1 MKKERYQVTG
11 MSCAACSA
19 AVERGVKKL
28 EGLQSV
34 QVNLLRNVMDVEYDE
49 AVLGSAAIISAVEQA
64 GYGAALQGNE
74 PAAAPA
80 AKTGGDDSREKQK
93 AIRVRLAVS
102 FGFLLPLFYI
112 SMGHMMG
119 WPLPHFFHGTE
130 NALILAFTQM
140 LLCLPILYVN
150 RKYFIGGYGSLLR
163 GNPNMDSLIAL
174 GSSAAMV
181 YGIFAIYHIGW
192 GLGHG
197 DLAMV
202 DQYRMDLY
210 FEASGMILTL
220 ITVGK
225 LMEERSKGRTSD
237 ALSRLMDLAPPTAN
251 VIRGGVEQTIPADQV
266 QVGDI
271 VAVRPGQSI
280 PVDGIIVKGSS
291 WVDES
296 AITGESVPA
305 EKTEGDTVTS
315 ATLNTAGY
323 LEIEATRVGSDTTLS
338 QIIHLVEEAGA
349 SKAPIAR
356 LADRISGIF
365 VPIVLIIALI
375 TTVAWLLAGKDL
387 GFAISCG
394 IAVLV
399 VSCPCALGLATPTAI
414 MVGTGRG
421 AEQGILFRS
430 AEVLENTRQVD
441 TVVLD
446 KTGTITEGKPRVTD
460 LVPAEGVESEEL
472 IRLAAALEQPSE
484 HPLGKAV
491 CRYAQE
497 QQVQAPAVQDFE
509 ALPGRGVT
517 ALLDGVT
524 LRSGKP
530 DLLAG
535 FGVSTTELAQKAE
548 ELANQGKTPL
558 WFAREDKLLGVI
570 AVADTPRQSS
580 AEAIRR
586 MEEMGLQVIMLT
598 GDNQRTAE
606 AIGRQLGLNGVI
618 AGVLPQDKEAEIR
631 KLQERGRHVAMV
643 GDGINYAPALA
654 RADVGFAIGAGS
666 DIAISSADV
675 ILLKD
680 DLRDVTG
687 ALGLSRAVIRNIR
700 QNLFWA
706 FFYNSIGIPLAAGLL
721 FPLWGIKLNPMFGA
735 AAMSLS
741 SFCVV
746 TNALRLRFFRF
757 KRDNDPSENTQTA
770 PVAEQPA
777 GCDITVRSENK
788 MEKVMKIEGMMCMH
802 CSGRVEK
809 VLNELEGV
817 EAKVDLEAATATVKV
832 AEGSPV
838 DEQKLVDTVT
848 EAGYKVLEV
857 R

>member
-19 AVERGVKKL
+19 AVERGVNKL

-34 QVNLLRNVMDVEYDE
+34 QVNLLRNVMDVEYDPE
-49 AVLGSAAIISAVEQA
+49 KLDSAAIIAAVEKA
-64 GYGAALQGNE
+64 GYGASLQGAE
-74 PAAAPA
+74 AAPA
-80 AKTGGDDSREKQK
+80 AKQAAANDSAEKQK
-93 AIRVRLAVS
+93 TIRTRLWVS

-140 LLCLPILYVN
+140 LLCLPIMYVN
-150 RKYFIGGYGSLLR
+150 RKFFINGFGSLFR
-163 GNPNMDSLIAL
+163 GSPNMDSLIAL

-210 FEASGMILTL
+210 FEAAGMILTL

-251 VIRGGVEQTIPADQV
+251 VIRGGAEQTIPAEQV
-266 QVGDI
+266 VVGDT
-271 VAVRPGQSI
+271 VVVRPGQSI
-280 PVDGIIVKGSS
+280 PVDGIILKGSS

-323 LEIEATRVGSDTTLS
+323 LEIRATRVGSDTTLS

-356 LADRISGIF
+356 MADKISGVF
-365 VPIVLIIALI
+365 VPIVLCIALASTLI
-375 TTVAWLLAGKDL
+375 WLLVGKDL
-387 GFAISCG
+387 GFAVSCG

-430 AEVLENTRQVD
+430 AEVLENTRNVD

-446 KTGTITEGKPRVTD
+446 KTGTITEGKPKVTD
-460 LVPAEGVESEEL
+460 VVPAPDVDAGEL
-472 IRLAAALEQPSE
+472 VRLAAALEQPSE

-491 CRYAQE
+491 CEYAAAG
-497 QQVQAPAVQDFE
+497 QVEAPVVQNFE

-517 ALLDGVT
+517 ALLEGAT

-530 DLLAG
+530 ELLEG
-535 FGVSTTELAQKAE
+535 FGVNTAELADRAAQ
-548 ELANQGKTPL
+548 LANQGKTPL
-558 WFAREDKLLGVI
+558 WFAKNGELLGII

-580 AEAIRR
+580 AEAIKR
-586 MEEMGLQVIMLT
+586 MEEMGLEVIMLT

-606 AIGRQLGLNGVI
+606 AIGKQLGLNGVI

-631 KLQERGRHVAMV
+631 KLQEQGRHVAMV
-643 GDGINYAPALA
+643 GDGINDAPALA

-675 ILLKD
+675 ILLKN

-687 ALGLSRAVIRNIR
+687 ALSLSRAVMRNIK

-706 FFYNSIGIPLAAGLL
+706 LFYNSLGIPLAAGLL
-721 FPLWGIKLNPMFGA
+721 FPLFAVKLNPMFGA

-757 KRDNDPSENTQTA
+757 ERDNTPSENTPA
-770 PVAEQPA
+770 PVAHEPA
-777 GCDITVRSENK
+777 GSNNTVRSENK

-809 VLNELEGV
+809 VLNDLEGV
-817 EAKVDLEAATATVKV
+817 EAKVDLEAATATVQI

-838 DEQKLVDTVT
+838 DEQKLIDTVT

>member
-1 MKKERYQVTG
+1 MKKERYQITG

-19 AVERGVKKL
+19 AVERSVKKL
-28 EGLQSV
+28 EGLQTV

-49 AVLGSAAIISAVEQA
+49 AVLQSEVIIAAVEKA
-64 GYGAALQGNE
+64 GYGASLDTPEAKK
-74 PAAAPA
+74 AAPA
-80 AKTGGDDSREKQK
+80 AQSGGDASREKQK
-93 AIRVRLAVS
+93 NMRVRLAVS
-102 FGFLLPLFYI
+102 FGFLLPLFYL

-119 WPLPHFFHGTE
+119 WPLPGCFHGIE

-140 LLCLPILYVN
+140 LLCLPIWYVN
-150 RKYFIGGYGSLLR
+150 RKYFIGGFGSLFR

-181 YGIFAIYHIGW
+181 YGIWAIYHIGW

-251 VIRGGVEQTIPADQV
+251 VLRNGVEQTIPAEEIV
-266 QVGDI
+266 VGDLI
-271 VAVRPGQSI
+271 VVRPGQSI
-280 PVDGIIVKGSS
+280 PVDGVVVKGSS

-305 EKTEGDTVTS
+305 EKAEGDSVTS

-323 LEIEATRVGSDTTLS
+323 LEIRATRVGSDTTLS

-356 LADRISGIF
+356 LADRISGVF
-365 VPIVLIIALI
+365 VPVVLSIALLA
-375 TTVAWLLAGKDL
+375 TVAWLIAGKDL
-387 GFAISCG
+387 GFAVSCG

-421 AEQGILFRS
+421 AEQGILYRS

-460 LVPAEGVESEEL
+460 LVPAEGVTAREL
-472 IRLAAALEQPSE
+472 LELAAALEQPSE

-491 CRYAQE
+491 CQYAAE
-497 QQVQAPAVQDFE
+497 QGLTPAAVQQFE

-517 ALLDGVT
+517 AQLQEKL

-530 DLLAG
+530 ELLAEL
-535 FGVSTTELAQKAE
+535 GVQTAPLAARAE

-558 WFAREDKLLGVI
+558 WFASGSSLLGLI

-598 GDNQRTAE
+598 GDNRRTAE
-606 AIGRQLGLNGVI
+606 AIGRQLGLSGVI

-631 KLQERGRHVAMV
+631 KLQEQGRHVAMV
-643 GDGINYAPALA
+643 GDGINDAPALA

-675 ILLKD
+675 ILLKN

-687 ALGLSRAVIRNIR
+687 ALELSRAVIRNIR

-721 FPLWGIKLNPMFGA
+721 YPIWGIKLNPMFGA

-757 KRDNDPSENTQTA
+757 KRDELPSEHNQPINQEQTRSDNT
-770 PVAEQPA
+770 
-777 GCDITVRSENK
+777 

-817 EAKVDLEAATATVKV
+817 EAKVDLEAATATVKI
-832 AEGSPV
+832 AQGSPV
-838 DEQKLVDTVT
+838 DEQKLIDTVT
-848 EAGYKVLEV
+848 EAGYKVVEV
-857 R
+857 C

>member
-19 AVERGVKKL
+19 AVERSVSKL
-28 EGLQSV
+28 EGLQTV

-49 AVLGSAAIISAVEQA
+49 TLLNSEAIVAAVVQA
-64 GYGAALQGNE
+64 GYGASLQGAQA
-74 PAAAPA
+74 PAAAPSA
-80 AKTGGDDSREKQK
+80 AGEDSREKQRV
-93 AIRVRLAVS
+93 IRTRLMVS
-102 FGFLLPLFYI
+102 FGFLLPLFYL

-119 WPLPHFFHGTE
+119 WPLPHIFHGTQ

-150 RKYFIGGYGSLLR
+150 RKYFIGGFGSLFR

-181 YGIFAIYHIGW
+181 YGIWAIYHIGW

-197 DLAMV
+197 DLALV

-210 FEASGMILTL
+210 FEAAGMILTL

-225 LMEERSKGRTSD
+225 LMEERSKGHTSD

-251 VIRGGVEQTIPADQV
+251 VIRNGVEQTVPAAEV
-266 QVGDI
+266 MVGDI

-280 PVDGIIVKGSS
+280 PVDGIILKGSS

-296 AITGESVPA
+296 AITGESIPA
-305 EKTEGDTVTS
+305 EKTEGDAVTS

-323 LEIEATRVGSDTTLS
+323 LEIRATRVGSDTTLS

-356 LADRISGIF
+356 LADRISGVF
-365 VPIVLIIALI
+365 VPVVLVIALL
-375 TTVAWLLAGKDL
+375 TTLGWLIAGKGL
-387 GFAISCG
+387 AFAISCG

-430 AEVLENTRQVD
+430 AEVLENTRQVN

-446 KTGTITEGKPRVTD
+446 KTGTITEGRPRVTD
-460 LVPAEGVESEEL
+460 LLPAAGVEAAQL
-472 IRLAAALEQPSE
+472 LGLAAALEQPSE

-491 CRYAQE
+491 CLYAEE
-497 QQVQAPAVQDFE
+497 QQVSAPGVTEFE

-517 ALLDGVT
+517 ALLGDRT

-530 DLLAG
+530 ELLAEY
-535 FGVSTTELAQKAE
+535 GVDTQPLAAQAE

-558 WFAREDKLLGVI
+558 WFAADDRLLGVI
-570 AVADTPRQSS
+570 AVADTPRPSS

-586 MEEMGLQVIMLT
+586 MEEMGLEVIMLT
-598 GDNQRTAE
+598 GDNRRTAE
-606 AIGRQLGLNGVI
+606 AIGRQLGLSGVI

-631 KLQERGRHVAMV
+631 KLQEQGRHVAMV
-643 GDGINYAPALA
+643 GDGINDAPALA

-675 ILLKD
+675 ILLKN
-680 DLRDVTG
+680 DLNDVTG
-687 ALGLSRAVIRNIR
+687 ALSLSRAVIRNIR

-706 FFYNSIGIPLAAGLL
+706 FFYNTIGIPLAAGLL
-721 FPLWGIKLNPMFGA
+721 FPIWGIKLNPMFGA

-757 KRDNDPSENTQTA
+757 PKTDRPEA
-770 PVAEQPA
+770 PACAEGCPA
-777 GCDITVRSENK
+777 VPNKPVRSVDK

-817 EAKVDLEAATATVKV
+817 EAKVDLEAATATVQI
-832 AEGSPV
+832 AAGSPV
-838 DEQKLVDTVT
+838 DEQKLIDTVT

>member
-1 MKKERYQVTG
+1 MQKERYQVTG

-19 AVERGVKKL
+19 AVERSVKKL
-28 EGLQSV
+28 EGLQTV
-34 QVNLLRNVMDVEYDE
+34 QVNLLRNVMDVEYDP
-49 AVLGSAAIISAVEQA
+49 AVLNSQAIVAAVVQA
-64 GYGAALQGNE
+64 GYGAALQDGKADPQPVSSVGE
-74 PAAAPA
+74 
-80 AKTGGDDSREKQK
+80 DSREKQK

-119 WPLPHFFHGTE
+119 WPLPHFFHGAQ
-130 NALILAFTQM
+130 NALLLAFTQM
-140 LLCLPILYVN
+140 LLCLPIWYVN
-150 RKYFIGGYGSLLR
+150 RKYFIGGYGALFR
-163 GNPNMDSLIAL
+163 GHPNMDSLIAL

-181 YGIFAIYHIGW
+181 YGIWAIYHIGW

-202 DQYRMDLY
+202 DRYRMDLY

-225 LMEERSKGRTSD
+225 LMEERSKGHTSD
-237 ALSRLMDLAPPTAN
+237 ALSRLMDLSPPTAN
-251 VIRGGVEQTIPADQV
+251 VIRGGVEQTLPAAQV
-266 QVGDI
+266 VVGDI
-271 VAVRPGQSI
+271 VVVRPGQSI
-280 PVDGIIVKGSS
+280 PVDGIVRRGSS

-338 QIIHLVEEAGA
+338 QIIALVEEAGA

-356 LADRISGIF
+356 LADRISGVF
-365 VPIVLIIALI
+365 VPVVLGIALLAA
-375 TTVAWLLAGKDL
+375 VGWLLAGKDL
-387 GFAISCG
+387 SFAIGCG

-430 AEVLENTRQVD
+430 AEVLENTRRVD

-460 LVPAEGVESEEL
+460 VAAAAGVTVGELVA
-472 IRLAAALEQPSE
+472 LAAALERPSE

-491 CRYAQE
+491 CAYAEGQKLDY
-497 QQVQAPAVQDFE
+497 PAVKDFE
-509 ALPGRGVT
+509 ALPGRGV
-517 ALLDGVT
+517 AAQLGDSL

-530 DLLAG
+530 ELLAE
-535 FGVSTTELAQKAE
+535 FGVDTAPLAAKAE
-548 ELANQGKTPL
+548 ELANSGKTPL
-558 WFAREDKLLGVI
+558 WFARDQKLLGII

-586 MEEMGLQVIMLT
+586 MEEMGLQVLMLT
-598 GDNQRTAE
+598 GDNHRTAQ
-606 AIGRQLGLNGVI
+606 AIGRQLGLDGVI

-631 KLQERGRHVAMV
+631 KLQEQGRHVAMV
-643 GDGINYAPALA
+643 GDGINDAPALT
-654 RADVGFAIGAGS
+654 RADVGFAVGAGS

-675 ILLKD
+675 ILLKN

-687 ALGLSRAVIRNIR
+687 ALELSRAVIRNIR

-706 FFYNSIGIPLAAGLL
+706 FFYNSVGIPLAAGLL
-721 FPLWGIKLNPMFGA
+721 FPVWGIKMNPMFGA

-757 KRDNDPSENTQTA
+757 KREELPSENKQ
-770 PVAEQPA
+770 PMVAET
-777 GCDITVRSENK
+777 ITRSENT

-809 VLNELEGV
+809 VLNDLEGV

-848 EAGYKVLEV
+848 EAGYKVVEV